1 MGEEIVRG
9 QLSSGELFGGNCL
22 EGKNLEGN
30 CPREISWGKMPGGS
44 YRRGELSLNP
54 QCSNFD

>member
-22 EGKNLEGN
+22 EVKIWKVIVQERFPGGKCLGVVTEEGN
-30 CPREISWGKMPGGS
+30 CH
-44 YRRGELSLNP
+44 
-54 QCSNFD
+54 